1 MGSVHTVFTVSQV
14 FAAPLGSRP
23 NVQAEQGSPTKATSS
38 FTCWVAVQSDF
49 LPCSLTLGPTHKS
62 FGLYF
67 STPQPSFS
75 FVTSFLYST

>member
-38 FTCWVAVQSDF
+38 FTWVSGVQMGRKRQKARCQAAIH
-49 LPCSLTLGPTHKS
+49 LPLQRLTPPHRSGAP
-62 FGLYF
+62 
-67 STPQPSFS
+67 PSPA
-75 FVTSFLYST
+75 